1 MANKYD
7 KQLERMEYLMGYR
20 MPMKEST
27 RSNVEYYAEAANGK
41 FYGIVK
47 EGTKYYI
54 KECKD
59 ATKANLAESYD
70 YIHGITS
77 KKENEYKSY
86 NEATKQFELKFM
98 SLNEAYGG
106 NVKTSVVDFKK
117 NEKTLN
123 YLTEEARK
131 ELDRMHAIL
140 ENSTTIGMKNT
151 GNPEAPKT
159 ASFSASI
166 GHPFEEKAEAKLDK
180 DLKATASKPEAQGEP
195 FEKEEKV
202 TDADL
207 ESDKAP
213 KGCESC
219 KDYEDAKYVPA
230 DAVAAKKPAGGKV
243 VKVNESLTE
252 DDDILG
258 MDAEEDGE
266 PLVDNE
272 IVSDEELDR
281 LLSDGEDV
289 TDYEFS
295 REMSGEGEE
304 FEPELEPEGEVSD
317 KEFTPDEEYMT
328 DDEYSRRTMESKFS
342 LKQIVE
348 SVCDNI
354 MKEFTEPEA
363 ETEEITEEEEIAP
376 VEEEPVVTESFN
388 KMLSRIIK
396 EEITNL
402 NVFGKHPGYRKKPM
416 TTPANKEVVKTSGDK
431 DWNDDSVKGEQP
443 FGQKIGSSAPYEET
457 VKMLTDAVMKTIKES
472 IKKK

>member
-27 RSNVEYYAEAANGK
+27 KSNVEHYAKAADGK

-59 ATKANLAESYD
+59 ANKANLAESYD

-98 SLNEAYGG
+98 SLNEAFGG
-106 NVKTSVVDFKK
+106 NVKSSVVDFKK

-131 ELDRMHAIL
+131 ELDRMHAIF

-159 ASFSASI
+159 ASFSATI
-166 GHPFEEKAEAKLDK
+166 GQPFEEKAEAKLDK
-180 DLKATASKPEAQGEP
+180 DLKASASKPEAKGEP
-195 FEKEEKV
+195 FDKEEKE

-230 DAVAAKKPAGGKV
+230 DAVAAKKPSGGKV
-243 VKVNESLTE
+243 VKVNESLE
-252 DDDILG
+252 EEDILG
-258 MDAEEDGE
+258 MDSEEE
-266 PLVDNE
+266 TPIVDNE
-272 IVSDEELDR
+272 IVSDEELDS
-281 LLSDGEDV
+281 LLSDDDM

-295 REMSGEGEE
+295 RELAGEGDVEETVVEPEETEFTTDEE
-304 FEPELEPEGEVSD
+304 F
-317 KEFTPDEEYMT
+317 MT
-328 DDEYSRRTMESKFS
+328 DDEFSRRNTEMPMESKFS

-354 MKEFTEPEA
+354 MKEFTEPEG
-363 ETEEITEEEEIAP
+363 EE
-376 VEEEPVVTESFN
+376 VEEQPVVESFN
-388 KMLSRIIK
+388 TMLARIIK
-396 EEITNL
+396 EEVTNL

-443 FGQKIGSSAPYEET
+443 FGQKIGSSAPFDEK
-457 VKMLTDAVMKTIKES
+457 VVSMLTDAVMKSVKES